1 MWDKHSIPLTSFSA
15 LQMIAKYLFGIGGAP
30 IDISRDT
37 VKEDDFSLRFEH
49 AVCLRFYNRGQTT
62 VIIDDIQLIEPGEVY
77 TEGDVTG
84 PGIIHD
90 YQIRFIENRNKTP
103 IDAADVNKPF
113 VYGGNHLD
121 IRIFKRL
128 L

>member
-1 MWDKHSIPLTSFSA
+1 MWDKHKVPLTAFSA

-30 IDISRDT
+30 IAIDRDT
-37 VKEDDFSLRFEH
+37 VKEDDFNKRFEH

-62 VIIDDIQLIEPGEVY
+62 VIIDDIQILEPGEVY
-77 TEGDVTG
+77 TEGDTTG
-84 PGIIHD
+84 PGIVHD
-90 YQIRFIENRNKTP
+90 YNLRFIENRDKVTP
-103 IDAADVNKPF
+103 LPGDANKPF
-113 VYGGNHLD
+113 IYPGNHLD